1 MRHFDDI
8 QKENEIFGEKGWTMK
23 SFTPLWELLWEE
35 GGGSM
40 R

>member
-1 MRHFDDI
+1 MAVAVVVVLVV
-8 QKENEIFGEKGWTMK
+8 GVWTMK